1 MTELIKNEKIQKK
14 VKKVLNWTFGII
26 GSLFLLI
33 IILAI
38 CIPSDSS
45 TTKNGYKIK
54 ELDACYMSHQ
64 FVEPYLVSPGT
75 AKFQNCYDAKVN
87 YQGNQIYYVHSYVDS
102 QNSYGAMLRTQY
114 SVELFHNTNTDR
126 WTLRDIQFY

>member
-1 MTELIKNEKIQKK
+1 MTNKTKK
-14 VKKVLNWTFGII
+14 VKPWVWIVVGI
-26 GSLFLLI
+26 SLFI

-38 CIPSDSS
+38 CIPSNS
-45 TTKNGYKIK
+45 TTKGYEPNTIT
-54 ELDACYMSHQ
+54 ACIMAQNY
-64 FVEPYLVSPGT
+64 VEPYLVSPGT
-75 AKFQNCYDAKVN
+75 AQFQPCGGYDKATVN